1 MDAPIKTQP
10 IAYSVSGLAVQTS
23 LSKQTIYAEIDAGR
37 LRSKRVRNRIVIPR
51 AAVDEWLASQ

>member
-1 MDAPIKTQP
+1 MDATLKTQP

-51 AAVDEWLASQ
+51 AAVDEWLAAQ